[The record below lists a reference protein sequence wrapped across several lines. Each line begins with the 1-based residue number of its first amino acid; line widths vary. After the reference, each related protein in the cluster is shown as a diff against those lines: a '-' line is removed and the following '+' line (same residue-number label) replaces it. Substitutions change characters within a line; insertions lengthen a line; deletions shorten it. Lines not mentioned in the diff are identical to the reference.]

1 MALDAR
7 KEQLLKLIVE
17 SYINTAEP
25 VGSQFLVSDGKLDLS
40 GATVRNEMRELEE
53 TGYLTQPH
61 TSAGRIPTEAG
72 YRYYIEKFLH
82 ASKTKKREMSRLKGI
97 SKREGLRGVGKE
109 IAYMTDNAVIIAM
122 NPESVYYTG
131 ISNLFTQP
139 EFENHAHALTV
150 SQMFDRVEEYMD
162 DLYALAEN
170 NSGVH
175 AVVGKANPLGN
186 GCGAIVARLS
196 NNELVVMIG
205 PLRMD
210 YELGMRIART
220 IQEII

>member
-7 KEQLLKLIVE
+7 KEQFLKLIIE
-17 SYINTAEP
+17 NYIETAEP
-25 VGSQFLVSDGKLDLS
+25 VGSQFLISKGGLKVSA
-40 GATVRNEMRELEE
+40 ATVRNVMRELEE
-53 TGYLTQPH
+53 DGYLTHPH

-82 ASKTKKREMSRLKGI
+82 ASKSKKGEMTRLRGA
-97 SKREGLRGVGKE
+97 SKSDGLKGVGKE
-109 IAYMTDNAVIIAM
+109 IADMTENAVIVAM

-170 NSGVH
+170 SGVH
-175 AVVGKANPLGN
+175 ALVGTANPLGN

-196 NNELVVMIG
+196 NNKLVVMIG

-210 YELGMRIART
+210 YEQGMRIART